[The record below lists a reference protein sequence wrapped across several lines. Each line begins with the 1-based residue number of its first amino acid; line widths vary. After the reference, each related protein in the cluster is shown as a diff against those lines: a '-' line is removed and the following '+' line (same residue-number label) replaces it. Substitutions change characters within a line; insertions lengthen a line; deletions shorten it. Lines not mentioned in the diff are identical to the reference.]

1 MFLAFFAL
9 NRINNLRIVSVAFR
23 SIPADPTSSLEFRV
37 FTVVFTSIPI
47 VESCPDWPISCAV
60 NTEARAIYSRTGVR
74 NVSGGLEPHY
84 EQTLDKREKFTGAP
98 PPLFQNQIPLK
109 NTKAI
114 DVVPST

>member
-1 MFLAFFAL
+1 
-9 NRINNLRIVSVAFR
+9 
-23 SIPADPTSSLEFRV
+23 
-37 FTVVFTSIPI
+37 VVFTSIPI
-47 VESCPDWPISCAV
+47 VESCPLDWPISCAV
-60 NTEARAIYSRTGVR
+60 NTEARAIYSRTGAR

-114 DVVPST
+114 DVIPST